1 MSTLYSLRV
10 QVEAVFNCKTV
21 ERILQRGIDH
31 GMIYFKGEYVS
42 AETLSA
48 IQGATKLLF
57 CDEQIREDGGPY
69 IFIKFQDTYFSLWI
83 NAHEGGGTIIY
94 LGGSGAYSWKKAFVN
109 SDDSYY
115 FDFMR
120 YVRLLLVMCEDF
132 SIISLEAITD

>member
-1 MSTLYSLRV
+1 LLR
-10 QVEAVFNCKTV
+10 
-21 ERILQRGIDH
+21 LL
-31 GMIYFKGEYVS
+31 KGS
-42 AETLSA
+42 K
-48 IQGATKLLF
+48 IN
-57 CDEQIREDGGPY
+57 EQIREDGGPY

-83 NAHEGGGTIIY
+83 DANDSGEGTKIY
-94 LGGSGAYSWKKAFVN
+94 LGGSGAYSWKKRFIN